1 MQHLPST
8 PRRPRTGPRTR
19 LLAALAAAV
28 LAAGCSDA
36 TAPGARQD
44 TAALQLSAN
53 VSGTPINTLVVDVT
67 GPDMDRV
74 VFNLTVQNGTATGTL
89 KIPPG
94 PSRTILVKAFD
105 ASGSVTHSGTVTL
118 DVAPGNNPPVSLPL
132 TSNGGHVPITVTI
145 AEHSVTVTPAAA
157 TVAVGGTVQLTAHV
171 IAATG
176 DTVTAQVEWATLDPS
191 RARVSAS
198 GLVTGVS
205 AGQALIVATHGGVG
219 GGSQVTVQ

>member
-1 MQHLPST
+1 LQHLPPI
-8 PRRPRTGPRTR
+8 PRRPRTGPRKR

-36 TAPGARQD
+36 TAPGARQG

-67 GPDMDRV
+67 GPGMDRV
-74 VFNLTVQNGTATGTL
+74 VYNLAVVNGTASGTL
-89 KIPPG
+89 AMPPG

-105 ASGSVTHSGTVTL
+105 SSGSVTHTGSVTL
-118 DVAPGNNPPVSLPL
+118 DVAPGSNPPVSLPL
-132 TSNGGHVPITVTI
+132 LSSTGDVPVTVTL
-145 AEHSVTVTPAAA
+145 AGHGVSVTPAAA
-157 TVAVGGTVQLTAHV
+157 TVAVGGTVQLAAHV
-171 IAATG
+171 VAATG
-176 DTVTAQVEWATLDPS
+176 DTVAAQVEWATLDPS

-205 AGQALIVATHGGVG
+205 AGQALVVATYGGVG